1 MPLNIAIDGPAGA
14 GKSTMAKL
22 VAAKMGIVYLDTGA
36 MYRGIACYALSSGA
50 SPEKSEEVI
59 PLLDGVKMDIS
70 YADGVQKVIINGED
84 VTPYIREHKISMA
97 ASTISKIPEVRLKL
111 VELQREIASHTD
123 CVLDGRDIGSYV
135 LPDAD
140 VKIYLDARPEVRATR
155 RLDELKAKGTAG
167 ELTYEEILADI
178 VARDYQ
184 DTHRDFAPLKV
195 ADGATVIDTS
205 DMTVNE
211 VAEAV
216 AELCKKAGHRA

>member
-14 GKSTMAKL
+14 GKSTMAKRI
-22 VAAKMGIVYLDTGA
+22 AAKMGIVYLDTGA
-36 MYRGIACYALSSGA
+36 MYRGIACYALSANA
-50 SPEKSEEVI
+50 SPERSEEVV
-59 PLLDGVKMDIS
+59 PLLCG
-70 YADGVQKVIINGED
+70 DGVQKVIINGED
-84 VTPYIREHKISMA
+84 VTPYIREHRISMA

-135 LPDAD
+135 LPNAD
-140 VKIYLDARPEVRATR
+140 VKIYLDARPEVRARR

-205 DMTVNE
+205 DMTIEE
-211 VAEAV
+211 VAEKV
-216 AELCKKAGHRA
+216 ADLCKKAGYRA